1 MSEGGE
7 IQENPVEI
15 LNPNWEM
22 RCVIPIDSPQPNKTG
37 LVNGPL
43 IIANEDRFNVP
54 LSLSNAKLAAAAGI
68 EGSKHGFC
76 KKEGE
81 GVVWVEPSRM
91 DKFGPQALSLAN
103 IDEFT
108 KALARGV
115 IVINP
120 TPLK

>member
-1 MSEGGE
+1 MAEDAETSG
-7 IQENPVEI
+7 NPVEI
-15 LNPNWEM
+15 LNPDWEM

-43 IIANEDRFNVP
+43 IIANEDRFNIP

-68 EGSKHGFC
+68 EESKHGFC

-81 GVVWVEPSRM
+81 NVVWVEPSRM
-91 DKFGPQALSLAN
+91 DKFGPQALAKGVLI
-103 IDEFT
+103 ID
-108 KALARGV
+108 
-115 IVINP
+115 P